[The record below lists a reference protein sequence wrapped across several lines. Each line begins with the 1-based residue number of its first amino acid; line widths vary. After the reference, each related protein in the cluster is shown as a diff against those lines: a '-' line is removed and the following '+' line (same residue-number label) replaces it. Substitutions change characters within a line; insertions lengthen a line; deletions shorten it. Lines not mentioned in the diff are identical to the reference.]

1 MPSMTEHEIIK
12 MCQKVA
18 YKYNRPEDFED
29 MVQEAVLA
37 CYELLAIKD
46 EPHPAE
52 LYRAA
57 QKRVYD
63 YVNFD
68 LHGLSIPASDTA
80 RSVSRNGEAGQS
92 SSWSDEAVDHLTM
105 VLHSEWGEYDD
116 EMVDGNYK
124 NAEALLLEK
133 QERQEL
139 LDAICEVLSD
149 EEMKIIRLRY
159 FEGMTQDMV
168 AKTTDQTYQS
178 VSKKEQQALSK
189 LKKRLCNNLLL
200 EFL

>member
-1 MPSMTEHEIIK
+1 MPTMTSNEIIK

-37 CYELLAIKD
+37 CYELLAVKD

-92 SSWSDEAVDHLTM
+92 SSWSDEAVEHLSV
-105 VLHSEWGEYDD
+105 VLGSEWGEYDD

-124 NAEALLLEK
+124 SPEAMLAEKE
-133 QERQEL
+133 ERQEL
-139 LDAICEVLSD
+139 FDVLCSVLSQ

-168 AKTTDQTYQS
+168 AKATKQTHQS
-178 VSKKEQQALSK
+178 VSKKELTALSK
-189 LKKRLCNNLLL
+189 LKKHLCNNSLL